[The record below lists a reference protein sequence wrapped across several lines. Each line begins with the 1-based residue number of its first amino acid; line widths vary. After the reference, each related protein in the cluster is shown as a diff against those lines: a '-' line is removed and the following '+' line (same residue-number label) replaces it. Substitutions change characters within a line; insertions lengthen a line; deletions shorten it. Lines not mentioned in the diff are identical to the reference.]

1 MEFWDVIKNRRSIRN
16 FLPRPVE
23 NEKIIEVLE
32 AARLAPSWQNRQC
45 WRFIVVT
52 DQEKIKRI
60 GQLDPFNY
68 NINFF
73 LRNVPV
79 IIVACA
85 NPKDSGHRAGIE
97 YYLVDTAIAMEHLVL
112 AATNL
117 GLATCWIGAFDENMI
132 KDILKIPKEIRVVAL
147 TPLGYAR
154 EKFSIV
160 DRISKIIARGGIR
173 KPLEEIAYLNLWGEK
188 FVKQSTNNRKS

>member
-1 MEFWDVIKNRRSIRN
+1 MDFWEVIKKRHSVRN
-16 FLPRPVE
+16 FLSQPVE
-23 NEKIIEVLE
+23 KERIIEILE

-52 DQEKIKRI
+52 DKEKIKKI
-60 GQLDPFNY
+60 GKLNPLNY

-73 LRNVPV
+73 LQNVPV

-85 NPKDSGHRAGIE
+85 NPKESGRRAGIE
-97 YYLVDTAIAMEHLVL
+97 YYLVDTAIAMEHLIL

-132 KDILKIPKEIRVVAL
+132 KDVLKIPQEIRIVAL
-147 TPLGYAR
+147 TPLGYAC
-154 EKFSIV
+154 EKPSVV
-160 DRISKIIARGGIR
+160 DRISKIVARGGTR
-173 KPLEEIAYLNLWGEK
+173 KRLEEIAYFNSWGEK
-188 FVKQSTNNRKS
+188 LI